1 MCAQKAEE
9 KKKADAE
16 SNKVFAEG
24 FAIRQKGID
33 AAKLSIKEKEKE
45 LKEKKE
51 KLVQVTAAIV
61 TAKGVKEAL
70 EKAENEALAQF
81 DKEKRTSICMDRG
94 KKSKPFLSV
103 AESGLDQVLDQVD
116 QEGEQEEAQGS
127 DEPRKYDETDPKYPK
142 EKVEGNNR
150 KKNFF
155 HRRRGFTLS
164 LLHPPKVCLAK
175 SLRQQALCSRN

>member
-81 DKEKRTSICMDRG
+81 DKEKRTSICMDAG
-94 KKSKPFLSV
+94 
-103 AESGLDQVLDQVD
+103 
-116 QEGEQEEAQGS
+116 
-127 DEPRKYDETDPKYPK
+127 
-142 EKVEGNNR
+142 R
-150 KKNFF
+150 KK
-155 HRRRGFTLS
+155 
-164 LLHPPKVCLAK
+164 
-175 SLRQQALCSRN
+175 